1 MGSWKGPPAAHKMTG
16 DRQVSPSTHLWVLRA
31 TYTGQTLETSR
42 RALHFSDDTDLR
54 DASWAWRWDPTP
66 VTSLRYSDTKRKRA
80 SGLRP
85 PLATALSPEPNN
97 TVLIMPKPLFYSIRQ
112 QETVIQEK
120 RAQCSLFLAG
130 EGEAPEAGEAE
141 VTPSWRPSAS

>member
-1 MGSWKGPPAAHKMTG
+1 M
-16 DRQVSPSTHLWVLRA
+16 SPSTHLWVLRA

-120 RAQCSLFLAG
+120 
-130 EGEAPEAGEAE
+130 
-141 VTPSWRPSAS
+141 TRPVLLVSGWQG